1 MAGTEILQL
10 LVSQQ
15 VSTLTRDL
23 TSSQEL
29 LWLEVLTGVVVV
41 SELLLLLSKDLRGK
55 YFLIS

>member
-15 VSTLTRDL
+15 VSTLPRDL